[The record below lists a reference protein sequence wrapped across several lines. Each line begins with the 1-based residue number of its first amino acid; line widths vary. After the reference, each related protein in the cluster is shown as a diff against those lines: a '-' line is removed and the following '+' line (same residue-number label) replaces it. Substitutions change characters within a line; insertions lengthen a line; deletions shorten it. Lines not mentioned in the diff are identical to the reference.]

1 MERKQRVVAEVAE
14 MMKHR
19 VEEFVGGKMVPVLEG
34 GMVRILPFEEED
46 DSSAVHSQTHGWK
59 HKGDD
64 HDHHDDHGHEHSHG
78 MHKFHHRPH
87 SFSGRWVKPDAQ
99 TPLSRR

>member
-1 MERKQRVVAEVAE
+1 
-14 MMKHR
+14 
-19 VEEFVGGKMVPVLEG
+19 
-34 GMVRILPFEEED
+34 
-46 DSSAVHSQTHGWK
+46 
-59 HKGDD
+59 
-64 HDHHDDHGHEHSHG
+64 